1 MSTLLERAKALAP
14 ELVAIRRDIHQHPEV
29 GFAEHRT
36 SQLVL
41 NYLQGLGLQP
51 QTIAGTGVVAT
62 LRGKSRG
69 KSPGKTIALRAD
81 MDALTI
87 TEQAQ
92 HTYISKTPGLM
103 HACGH
108 DGHTAILLGTAKL
121 LSELKDLSGNV
132 KFVFQPAEEGPGG
145 ALPMIEAG
153 VLANP
158 TVDAMLGLHVG
169 TVQYTAGQI
178 ALRYGAVCA
187 APDNIEIVVKGKG
200 GHGGHPHGAID
211 AIVTAGHLIVALQS
225 IVSREIDPAAAVVLS
240 LGTVRGGYRENVI
253 ADEVALTGTVRTLSP
268 EIRSS
273 MPDRIERIVKGVCD
287 SFRCHYSFT
296 YTQGYPALYNDDAM
310 TELTEQVAQEVLG
323 SANVF
328 RAPYPTMGGED
339 FSYFA
344 EKVPACFFMLGAT
357 NSAKQCDY
365 VIHHPKFNFDE
376 DAIPVGMAVLA
387 ETACAYLK
395 RHRD

>member
-1 MSTLLERAKALAP
+1 MSTLLERAQALAP
-14 ELVAIRRDIHQHPEV
+14 ELISIRRDIHQHPEV

-36 SQLVL
+36 SQLVF
-41 NYLQGLGLQP
+41 NYLQELSLKP
-51 QTIAGTGVVAT
+51 QIVAGTGVVAT
-62 LRGKSRG
+62 LRGT
-69 KSPGKTIALRAD
+69 SPGRTIALRAD

-87 TEQAQ
+87 TEQAE
-92 HTYISKTPGLM
+92 HTYTSKTPGLM

-108 DGHTAILLGTAKL
+108 DGHTAILLGVAKL
-121 LSELKDLSGNV
+121 LSEVKDLPGNV
-132 KFVFQPAEEGPGG
+132 KFIFQPAEEGPGG

-153 VLANP
+153 VLGNP
-158 TVDAMLGLHVG
+158 QVHAMLGLHVG

-178 ALRYGAVCA
+178 ALRYGSVCA

-253 ADEVALTGTVRTLSP
+253 ADEVTLTGTVRTLSP

-296 YTQGYPALYNDDAM
+296 YTQGYPALYNDEVM
-310 TELTEQVAQEVLG
+310 TALTEEVAQEVLG

-328 RAPYPTMGGED
+328 RAPHPTMGGED

-376 DAIPVGMAVLA
+376 DAIPVGMALLA
-387 ETACAYLK
+387 ETAYAYLMRSGK
-395 RHRD
+395 

>member
-1 MSTLLERAKALAP
+1 MPTLLERAKVLAP
-14 ELVAIRRDIHQHPEV
+14 ELVDIRRDIHQHPEV

-36 SQLVL
+36 SQLVF
-41 NYLQGLGLQP
+41 NYLEQHGLTP
-51 QTIAGTGVVAT
+51 QIVAGTGVVAT
-62 LRGKSRG
+62 LRGN
-69 KSPGKTIALRAD
+69 SPGRTIAIRAD
-81 MDALTI
+81 MDALTV
-87 TEQAQ
+87 TEQAE
-92 HTYISKTPGLM
+92 HDYTSKTPGIM

-121 LSELKDLSGNV
+121 LSELKDIPGNV
-132 KFVFQPAEEGPGG
+132 KFIFQPAEEGPGG

-153 VLANP
+153 VLDNP
-158 TVDAMLGLHVG
+158 TVHAMLGLHIG

-178 ALRYGAVCA
+178 AVRYGAACA

-225 IVSREIDPAAAVVLS
+225 IVSREIDPVASVVLS

-253 ADEVALTGTVRTLSP
+253 ADEVTLTGTVRTLSP
-268 EIRSS
+268 EIRRS
-273 MPDRIERIVKGVCD
+273 MPERIERIVKGVCD
-287 SFRCHYSFT
+287 SFRST
-296 YTQGYPALYNDDAM
+296 YAFSYTEGYPSLHNDDSMAALVE
-310 TELTEQVAQEVLG
+310 TVAQEVLG
-323 SANVF
+323 TANVF

-387 ETACAYLK
+387 ETALTYLK
-395 RHRD
+395 KHRE